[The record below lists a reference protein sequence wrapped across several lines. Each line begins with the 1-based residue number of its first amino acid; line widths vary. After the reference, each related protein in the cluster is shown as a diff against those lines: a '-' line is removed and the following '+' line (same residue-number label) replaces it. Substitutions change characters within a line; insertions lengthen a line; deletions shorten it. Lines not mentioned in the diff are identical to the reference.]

1 MKRIRSKKIIKKIV
15 SKRRV
20 ISKVSNNI
28 QREESFYISDDNN
41 DIFSTTYSEN
51 NNTNSNESL
60 QETLS
65 DRSYYE
71 QNKYNE
77 TESNFTTTSDTLSNS
92 DQSTQ
97 LLTTNFT
104 LNETEQQNRKPLQTI
119 VENETTNFQPL
130 SVIFTT
136 GSFIKYQDKGT
147 RIGRIIAI
155 VSTSNGTKLKI
166 QLLYYGTELPG
177 NFTSSLRI
185 KRAQNGELWL
195 SEISVLI
202 DLQNV
207 IGPVDVW
214 LRDTPKLSD
223 NYQFCIREI
232 LYSHE
237 GRWKIRDIKLR
248 NQHPNEK
255 IEELNIL
262 VQESASQKTII
273 PQDAY
278 HAVAG
283 KIQRLMECTFSILK
297 PDGEVAFINY
307 WKNLETPAGLGI
319 NFTSKTTCRLNKITS
334 KMPSPIQIVNAII
347 SCWVTIAKASHLCFS
362 LTFTEQ
368 AYKELEKLLRIEHN
382 ILLKLDLIRR
392 HNTLQTI
399 RYLTDGGVD
408 NRFPCIKQGFQKLT
422 TDPLLH
428 SILSD
433 WYMTQ
438 IIQKEDITDIS
449 NTNVVSCDS
458 RVTNIKLYKK
468 LSKIEIQQYNL
479 PVRLDENS
487 QFAHDILIA
496 YDIYM
501 QKKAA
506 LIYRRVEFY
515 NQIKYTLLDDDGRF
529 NSHLNLRVGD
539 IVQIQEE
546 ENLSYAKIRALFTHK
561 YNNG

>member
-130 SVIFTT
+130 SGEYGPYFQNFTEMLLFTWITKHMITTKAYEDLVLIFTT

-307 WKNLETPAGLGI
+307 WKNLETPADS
-319 NFTSKTTCRLNKITS
+319 TKSRP

-382 ILLKLDLIRR
+382 ILLKVYLIRR

-501 QKKAA
+501 QKK
-506 LIYRRVEFY
+506 
-515 NQIKYTLLDDDGRF
+515 LL
-529 NSHLNLRVGD
+529 
-539 IVQIQEE
+539 
-546 ENLSYAKIRALFTHK
+546 
-561 YNNG
+561 

>member
-1 MKRIRSKKIIKKIV
+1 MKRIRSKKIIKKII

-28 QREESFYISDDNN
+28 QREESFYVSDDNN

-130 SVIFTT
+130 TGEYGPYFQNFTEMLLFTWITKHMIIFFTT

-248 NQHPNEK
+248 NQHPSEY
-255 IEELNIL
+255 IL
-262 VQESASQKTII
+262 
-273 PQDAY
+273 
-278 HAVAG
+278 
-283 KIQRLMECTFSILK
+283 
-297 PDGEVAFINY
+297 
-307 WKNLETPAGLGI
+307 
-319 NFTSKTTCRLNKITS
+319 
-334 KMPSPIQIVNAII
+334 
-347 SCWVTIAKASHLCFS
+347 
-362 LTFTEQ
+362 
-368 AYKELEKLLRIEHN
+368 
-382 ILLKLDLIRR
+382 
-392 HNTLQTI
+392 
-399 RYLTDGGVD
+399 
-408 NRFPCIKQGFQKLT
+408 
-422 TDPLLH
+422 
-428 SILSD
+428 
-433 WYMTQ
+433 
-438 IIQKEDITDIS
+438 
-449 NTNVVSCDS
+449 
-458 RVTNIKLYKK
+458 
-468 LSKIEIQQYNL
+468 
-479 PVRLDENS
+479 
-487 QFAHDILIA
+487 
-496 YDIYM
+496 
-501 QKKAA
+501 
-506 LIYRRVEFY
+506 
-515 NQIKYTLLDDDGRF
+515 
-529 NSHLNLRVGD
+529 
-539 IVQIQEE
+539 
-546 ENLSYAKIRALFTHK
+546 
-561 YNNG
+561 

>member
-1 MKRIRSKKIIKKIV
+1 MKRIRSKKIIKKII

-28 QREESFYISDDNN
+28 QREESFYVSDDNN

-130 SVIFTT
+130 TGEYGPYFQNFTEMLLFT
-136 GSFIKYQDKGT
+136 WITKHMIRSFIKYQDKGT

-248 NQHPNEK
+248 NQHPSEYIKAQITTSQNIPTLRLIFMFSDCLRLAMIMPFLLQRSLK
-255 IEELNIL
+255 ALHIKDLELTSLQKRL
-262 VQESASQKTII
+262 VDSTKSR
-273 PQDAY
+273 P
-278 HAVAG
+278 
-283 KIQRLMECTFSILK
+283 
-297 PDGEVAFINY
+297 
-307 WKNLETPAGLGI
+307 
-319 NFTSKTTCRLNKITS
+319 

-362 LTFTEQ
+362 LTFTKQ

-382 ILLKLDLIRR
+382 ILLK
-392 HNTLQTI
+392 
-399 RYLTDGGVD
+399 YV
-408 NRFPCIKQGFQKLT
+408 
-422 TDPLLH
+422 LL
-428 SILSD
+428 
-433 WYMTQ
+433 
-438 IIQKEDITDIS
+438 
-449 NTNVVSCDS
+449 
-458 RVTNIKLYKK
+458 
-468 LSKIEIQQYNL
+468 
-479 PVRLDENS
+479 RL
-487 QFAHDILIA
+487 L
-496 YDIYM
+496 
-501 QKKAA
+501 
-506 LIYRRVEFY
+506 
-515 NQIKYTLLDDDGRF
+515 
-529 NSHLNLRVGD
+529 
-539 IVQIQEE
+539 
-546 ENLSYAKIRALFTHK
+546 
-561 YNNG
+561 

>member
-1 MKRIRSKKIIKKIV
+1 TKRHGGNKGCRSCLVPKE
-15 SKRRV
+15 
-20 ISKVSNNI
+20 
-28 QREESFYISDDNN
+28 QLTDFSF
-41 DIFSTTYSEN
+41 
-51 NNTNSNESL
+51 
-60 QETLS
+60 
-65 DRSYYE
+65 
-71 QNKYNE
+71 
-77 TESNFTTTSDTLSNS
+77 
-92 DQSTQ
+92 
-97 LLTTNFT
+97 
-104 LNETEQQNRKPLQTI
+104 
-119 VENETTNFQPL
+119 
-130 SVIFTT
+130 
-136 GSFIKYQDKGT
+136 
-147 RIGRIIAI
+147 
-155 VSTSNGTKLKI
+155 
-166 QLLYYGTELPG
+166 
-177 NFTSSLRI
+177 
-185 KRAQNGELWL
+185 
-195 SEISVLI
+195 
-202 DLQNV
+202 
-207 IGPVDVW
+207 
-214 LRDTPKLSD
+214 
-223 NYQFCIREI
+223 
-232 LYSHE
+232 
-237 GRWKIRDIKLR
+237 DIKLNAR
-248 NQHPNEK
+248 YHHITDEK

-262 VQESASQKTII
+262 VQESASQKTISKYCTKHGLRKHPSI
-273 PQDAY
+273 LDQLTWNRHLQVPQDAY

-307 WKNLETPAGLGI
+307 WKNLETPAGWYKLPNPI
-319 NFTSKTTCRLNKITS
+319 KHRNSFMFSDCLQLAMIMPFLLQCSLKVLHIKDLELASLQKRLVDSTKS
-334 KMPSPIQIVNAII
+334 RPKMPSPIQIVNAII
-347 SCWVTIAKASHLCFS
+347 SCWVTIAKTSHLCFS

-368 AYKELEKLLRIEHN
+368 AYKELEKLLRI
-382 ILLKLDLIRR
+382 LLKLFSDNFENLPNLHINKHHVQNARNFGTLVNTAVAVKEMMHKIFKGSVPKMNRKNIELDLIRR

-438 IIQKEDITDIS
+438 IIQKEDITDIVS

-506 LIYRRVEFY
+506 LIYRHVEFY

-529 NSHLNLRVGD
+529 NSHLNLHVGD

-561 YNNG
+561 YNNGLVYAFIWINWLRKTSTTDPIIQCPIYEVQTAENTRWYRVYPISFIDNLPKVHFVHCCHSTCTANSHDLSNNHYFKNEFYYVAI